1 MSSIKLHKIINLNII
16 NYLLIS
22 FFFLY
27 SVYVVKH
34 HYDGHHIGLVYSNAI
49 DLINGKIPY
58 KEIFI
63 QYGFLTTLIHSL
75 ILLLFDNKL
84 FFISVSSVFFY
95 TTSILLISLSVKK
108 LINSNYALMT
118 SAIILFNHPIA
129 FLPWP
134 NYIVFFFISLSIFL
148 ISKKNINYFLIS
160 FFLSLATLSRQEIII
175 PIFLSFFILSL
186 FNLNKIKK
194 KFINNF
200 LKLFLGFIIPI
211 IFFLIYLF
219 YFKIFFYWK
228 SYLSIP
234 IFYLEFYEKNFFDLI
249 LNYVIFF
256 STKSFFNFIITPQY
270 LLISFILFFNS
281 SLILMKIFKKIEIQ
295 NDILYISI
303 LSILLSSASLQLEIF
318 RLYTS
323 VIIGLIPLLFYL
335 NKIKDQNLK
344 INLNKLLIL
353 PSIFAFFF
361 YPFGNNSTFNKN
373 YLKNSNTNLINKNYS
388 FYNWPANKINTIN
401 LITEIT
407 NNCEVKYLDNLTFDS
422 LYSTIGNFDRI
433 SILPYASS
441 SLKHSKFH
449 NYINSFK
456 NPENSF
462 VNKINSEIENENI
475 ILLINKKNHIYKSD
489 KIRSSTSYNVVKINE
504 SNIFGKPN
512 YLNIFLPKKCLR

>member
-1 MSSIKLHKIINLNII
+1 
-16 NYLLIS
+16 
-22 FFFLY
+22 
-27 SVYVVKH
+27 
-34 HYDGHHIGLVYSNAI
+34 
-49 DLINGKIPY
+49 
-58 KEIFI
+58 
-63 QYGFLTTLIHSL
+63 
-75 ILLLFDNKL
+75 
-84 FFISVSSVFFY
+84 
-95 TTSILLISLSVKK
+95 
-108 LINSNYALMT
+108 
-118 SAIILFNHPIA
+118 
-129 FLPWP
+129 
-134 NYIVFFFISLSIFL
+134 
-148 ISKKNINYFLIS
+148 
-160 FFLSLATLSRQEIII
+160 
-175 PIFLSFFILSL
+175 
-186 FNLNKIKK
+186 
-194 KFINNF
+194 
-200 LKLFLGFIIPI
+200 
-211 IFFLIYLF
+211 
-219 YFKIFFYWK
+219 
-228 SYLSIP
+228 
-234 IFYLEFYEKNFFDLI
+234 
-249 LNYVIFF
+249 
-256 STKSFFNFIITPQY
+256 
-270 LLISFILFFNS
+270 
-281 SLILMKIFKKIEIQ
+281 MKIFKKIEIQ

-373 YLKNSNTNLINKNYS
+373 YLKNSNTNLINENYS

-504 SNIFGKPN
+504 SNILGKPN